1 MNTIN
6 IRCVT
11 YVPRFSAGGCPLND
25 LLIGAKYG
33 VVGCG
38 SKVFNASKIGDY
50 VIINSEK
57 NNVKYVVIGIL
68 CEKLE
73 SCDKWQMEGGCEWP
87 YNWTYKQ
94 ITTIFIYDDLTK
106 LEVKKIAEDNLLNP
120 NILFNSRFCSKKLRP
135 IIEML
140 INKFSL

>member
-1 MNTIN
+1 MNLN

-11 YVPRFSAGGCPLND
+11 YSPAFSAGGCSLND
-25 LLIGAKYG
+25 LLIGVKHG

-38 SKVFNASKIGDY
+38 SKNLNASNLGDY
-50 VIINSEK
+50 VIINATRDK
-57 NNVKYVVIGIL
+57 VKYVVIGIL

-73 SCDKWQMEGGCEWP
+73 SCDKWQVEGGCAWP
-87 YNWTYKQ
+87 YNWTYKP

-120 NILFNSRFCSKKLRP
+120 KIVFNSRFCSVKLRP

-140 INKFSL
+140 IKKFSL

>member
-1 MNTIN
+1 MNLN

-11 YVPRFSAGGCPLND
+11 YSPAFSAGGCSLND
-25 LLIGAKYG
+25 LLIGVKHG

-38 SKVFNASKIGDY
+38 SKVFNASNLGDY
-50 VIINSEK
+50 VIINAEK
-57 NNVKYVVIGIL
+57 NKVKYVVIGIL

-73 SCDKWQMEGGCEWP
+73 SCDKWEIEGGRAWP
-87 YNWTYKQ
+87 YNWTYKP

-120 NILFNSRFCSKKLRP
+120 NIVFNSRFCSVKLRP

-140 INKFSL
+140 IKKFSL

>member
-1 MNTIN
+1 MNLN

-11 YVPRFSAGGCPLND
+11 YSPAFSAGGCSLND
-25 LLIGAKYG
+25 LLIGVKHG

-38 SKVFNASKIGDY
+38 SKVFNASNLGDY
-50 VIINSEK
+50 VIINAEK
-57 NNVKYVVIGIL
+57 NKVKYVVIGIL

-73 SCDKWQMEGGCEWP
+73 SCDKWEIEGGCAWP
-87 YNWTYKQ
+87 YNWTYKP

-120 NILFNSRFCSKKLRP
+120 KIVFNSRFCSVKLRP

-140 INKFSL
+140 IKKFSL

>member
-1 MNTIN
+1 MNLN

-11 YVPRFSAGGCPLND
+11 YSPAFSAGGCSLND
-25 LLIGAKYG
+25 LLIGVKHG

-38 SKVFNASKIGDY
+38 SKVFNASNLGDY
-50 VIINSEK
+50 VIINAEK
-57 NNVKYVVIGIL
+57 NKVKYVVIGIL

-73 SCDKWQMEGGCEWP
+73 SCDKWQIEGGCAWP
-87 YNWTYKQ
+87 YNWTYKP

-120 NILFNSRFCSKKLRP
+120 NIVFNSRFCSVKLRP

-140 INKFSL
+140 IKKFSL

>member
-1 MNTIN
+1 MNTMK

-11 YVPRFSAGGCPLND
+11 YAPRFSAGGCSLND
-25 LLIGAKYG
+25 LLIGVKHG

-38 SKVFNASKIGDY
+38 SKNLNSSNPGDY
-50 VIINSEK
+50 VVINAEK
-57 NNVKYVVIGIL
+57 NKVKYVVIGIL

-73 SCDKWQMEGGCEWP
+73 SCDKWQIEGGCAWP
-87 YNWTYKQ
+87 YNWTYKP

-120 NILFNSRFCSKKLRP
+120 NIVFNSRFCSVKLRP

-140 INKFSL
+140 IKKFSL

>member
-1 MNTIN
+1 MNLN

-11 YVPRFSAGGCPLND
+11 YSPAFSAGGCSLND
-25 LLIGAKYG
+25 LLIGVKHG

-38 SKVFNASKIGDY
+38 SKNLNASNLGDY
-50 VIINSEK
+50 VIINATRDK
-57 NNVKYVVIGIL
+57 VKYVVIGIL

-73 SCDKWQMEGGCEWP
+73 SCDKWQVEGGEMWP
-87 YNWTYKQ
+87 YNWTYKP

-120 NILFNSRFCSKKLRP
+120 NLLFNSRFCSKKLRP
-135 IIEML
+135 IVEML
-140 INKFSL
+140 IRKFSL

>member
-1 MNTIN
+1 MN

-11 YVPRFSAGGCPLND
+11 YSPAFSAGGCSLND
-25 LLIGAKYG
+25 LLIGVKHG

-38 SKVFNASKIGDY
+38 SKVFNASKLGDY
-50 VIINSEK
+50 VIINAEK

-73 SCDKWQMEGGCEWP
+73 SCDKWEREGGCAWP
-87 YNWTYKQ
+87 YNWTYKP

-120 NILFNSRFCSKKLRP
+120 KIVFNSRFCSVKLRP

-140 INKFSL
+140 IKKFSL

>member
-1 MNTIN
+1 MNAMK

-11 YVPRFSAGGCPLND
+11 YAPRFSAGGCSLND
-25 LLIGAKYG
+25 LLIGVKHG

-38 SKVFNASKIGDY
+38 SKNLNSSNLGDY
-50 VIINSEK
+50 VVINAEK
-57 NNVKYVVIGIL
+57 NKVKYVVIGIL

-73 SCDKWQMEGGCEWP
+73 SCDKWQIEGGCEWP
-87 YNWTYKQ
+87 YNWTYKP
-94 ITTIFIYDDLTK
+94 ITTIFMYDDLTK

-120 NILFNSRFCSKKLRP
+120 NIVFNSRFCSVKLRP

-140 INKFSL
+140 IKKFSL

>member
-1 MNTIN
+1 MNLN

-11 YVPRFSAGGCPLND
+11 YSPAFSAGGCSLND
-25 LLIGAKYG
+25 LLIGVKHG

-38 SKVFNASKIGDY
+38 SKVFNASNLGDY
-50 VIINSEK
+50 VIINAEK
-57 NNVKYVVIGIL
+57 NKVKYVVIGIL

-73 SCDKWQMEGGCEWP
+73 SCDKWEIEGGCAWP
-87 YNWTYKQ
+87 YNWTYKP

-120 NILFNSRFCSKKLRP
+120 NIVFNSRFCSVKLRP

-140 INKFSL
+140 IKKFSL

>member
-1 MNTIN
+1 MNLN

-11 YVPRFSAGGCPLND
+11 YSPAFSAGGCSLND
-25 LLIGAKYG
+25 LLIGVKHG

-38 SKVFNASKIGDY
+38 SKVFNASNLGDY
-50 VIINSEK
+50 VIINAEK
-57 NNVKYVVIGIL
+57 NKVKYVVIGIL

-73 SCDKWQMEGGCEWP
+73 SCDKGQIEGGCAWP
-87 YNWTYKQ
+87 YNWTYKP

-120 NILFNSRFCSKKLRP
+120 KIVFNSRFCSVKLRP

-140 INKFSL
+140 IKKFSL

>member
-1 MNTIN
+1 MNLN

-11 YVPRFSAGGCPLND
+11 YSPAFSAGGCSLND
-25 LLIGAKYG
+25 LLIGVKHG

-38 SKVFNASKIGDY
+38 SKNLNASNLGDY
-50 VIINSEK
+50 VIINATRDK
-57 NNVKYVVIGIL
+57 VKYVVIGIL

-73 SCDKWQMEGGCEWP
+73 SCDKWEIEGGCAWP
-87 YNWTYKQ
+87 YNWTYKP

-120 NILFNSRFCSKKLRP
+120 NIVFNSRFCSVKLRP

-140 INKFSL
+140 IKKFSL

>member
-1 MNTIN
+1 MNTMK

-11 YVPRFSAGGCPLND
+11 YAPRFSAGGCSLND
-25 LLIGAKYG
+25 LLIGVKHG

-38 SKVFNASKIGDY
+38 SKNLNSSNLGDY
-50 VIINSEK
+50 VVINAEK
-57 NNVKYVVIGIL
+57 NKVKYVVIGIL

-73 SCDKWQMEGGCEWP
+73 SCDKWKTEGGCEWP
-87 YNWTYKQ
+87 YNWTYKP
-94 ITTIFIYDDLTK
+94 ITTIFMYDDLTK

-120 NILFNSRFCSKKLRP
+120 NIVFNSRFCSVKLRP

-140 INKFSL
+140 IKKFSL